1 MYEQG
6 INIASEYSEK
16 GVLVDQ
22 VAVLK
27 DKWGA
32 VLRALSENTENA
44 SETLNTF
51 GATSASVP
59 GDLAGKANSKFLSD
73 EFIAFVENFR
83 GQYEREQFAQVH
95 EITTAEA
102 LSASV

>member
-1 MYEQG
+1 M
-6 INIASEYSEK
+6 
-16 GVLVDQ
+16 DQ

-44 SETLNTF
+44 SETLNNF
-51 GATSASVP
+51 GETSESVP
-59 GDLAGKANSKFLSD
+59 GDLAIKANSKFLSD
-73 EFIAFVENFR
+73 EFIAFVENLR
-83 GQYEREQFAQVH
+83 DQYEREQFAQVH